1 MEGVRFQCE
10 SSLTFATGQLVA
22 VVSLTRMMCV
32 VTDPPPPPTPQQ
44 HARAVQGWGTLTDK

>member
-32 VTDPPPPPTPQQ
+32 VTDPPPPTPQQ